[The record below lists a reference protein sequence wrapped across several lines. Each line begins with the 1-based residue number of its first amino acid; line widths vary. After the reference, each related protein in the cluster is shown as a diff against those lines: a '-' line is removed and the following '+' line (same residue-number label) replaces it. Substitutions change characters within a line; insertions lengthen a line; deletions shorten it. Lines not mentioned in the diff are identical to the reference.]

1 MQGKY
6 GEAAELF
13 ERLVAARANDE
24 GDPIRAAMKQD
35 ELLEKLT
42 EKLADATKMAKRSN
56 SYVAVA
62 DKIAAQIE
70 EREEQLEQDG
80 EQGGQLNESDEE
92 RARIYAVTCIEY
104 SLYAV
109 ANTPRARAR
118 AVAED
123 ELRRRRSDNSRAYQ
137 AGLDKQE
144 ERVLDGTNELRF
156 D

>member
-1 MQGKY
+1 MRAQGKY

-104 SLYAV
+104 GPL
-109 ANTPRARAR
+109 N
-118 AVAED
+118 
-123 ELRRRRSDNSRAYQ
+123 
-137 AGLDKQE
+137 
-144 ERVLDGTNELRF
+144 
-156 D
+156 